1 MSLAAARGQ
10 GAQKVAIVTGGS
22 RGIGAAIVDTYRAQ
36 GYAVVA
42 AARSVDPSPDPDILS
57 VSGDIAD
64 PVTARTIVARARDRF
79 GRVDSLVN
87 NAGIYIGKPFTDYTL
102 DDFAA
107 ITAVNLAGFFHM
119 TQQVLPLMV
128 GQGGGHIVNVTTSL
142 VDQPDHT
149 RPSALAAL
157 TKGGLAA
164 VTRSL
169 AIEYAAHDV
178 RFNAVAL
185 GIIRT
190 GMHDPH
196 SYDGLGALH
205 PLGLVGDVGD
215 VTDGILYLERAA
227 FVTGEILH
235 IDGGQSA
242 GH

>member
-1 MSLAAARGQ
+1 VSTQR
-10 GAQKVAIVTGGS
+10 KVAIVTGGS
-22 RGIGAAIVDTYRAQ
+22 QGIGAAVVDAFR
-36 GYAVVA
+36 GEDYAVVA
-42 AARSVDPSPDPDILS
+42 AALSVHPSPDPDVLS
-57 VSGDIAD
+57 VAGDIAD
-64 PVTARTIVARARDRF
+64 PATARTIVAQARDRF
-79 GRVDSLVN
+79 GRVDCLVN
-87 NAGIYIGKPFTDYTL
+87 NAGIYIGKRFTDYTL

-128 GQGGGHIVNVTTSL
+128 AQGGGHVVNISTSL

-149 RPSALAAL
+149 RPCALAAL

-169 AIEYAAHDV
+169 AIEYAARQV
-178 RFNAVAL
+178 RFNAVSL
-185 GIIRT
+185 GVIQT
-190 GMHDPH
+190 ATNDPH
-196 SYDGLGALH
+196 SYDGLGDLH
-205 PLGLVGDVGD
+205 PLGRVGDVDD
-215 VTDGILYLERAA
+215 VADGILYLERAA